1 MTPSY
6 STARTPSSSYAFG
19 RTTTPSTTNRP
30 IPSISNGKATPS
42 TALPKSRVLKTPTS
56 KTSGVHLSGKITAG
70 SRASKYITM
79 TAKQLTTRDRGD
91 VLDSPTRK
99 FNAGSSPTMARAM
112 SSPTRL
118 PGSPFTTPKALNGR
132 PSLLTGSP
140 LPSSR
145 SRPSIN
151 TPRARVPSNV
161 SMPPPPSPGAFQ
173 IRSAV
178 SEDFASCP
186 SPNYDL
192 NGRMSYK
199 PVAPAPTSRPSSSA
213 SFRSTA
219 ADDAALVEQLQS
231 RLEAAE
237 YENARL
243 RTASEVETGATAST
257 HQELA
262 QAQSERQDALDNT
275 TRLESQLSEMESRIK
290 DYTDRIQTL
299 ESESVAL
306 SNHLEEARSQTEE
319 AILAH
324 HAALEEHSLQKQSL
338 EDKLAELEE
347 LEREK
352 SELQRTNAAL
362 IQELQ
367 CKLEKLNTDMELERR
382 DLMAQIDELRIA
394 GQVSTRFLALTALTT
409 HCRQET
415 IALYEERL
423 SAANGERYE
432 LENRIYSLESKIKA
446 MVDAERSSASP
457 TAVMSSAAQI
467 DNETL
472 RDQVQYLQRKSAKL
486 EEQLEDTRA
495 ALERDVSGY
504 QDKISLMRL
513 DDEKLKRD
521 LGLKSREVEQL
532 LKSETFARNRV
543 EEIEEALR
551 ESTVAL
557 ETARGEVEAL
567 RAELDVS
574 YLNLHKSDIT
584 HHFSQNLDVLIDD
597 ASEDDISSKLVNF
610 TKRVA
615 AEKVHHQQEI
625 DRLGRAVA
633 DLQTHNKELLQKSTT
648 TAVNGQHTQ
657 ALETD
662 NDDVGSIQ

>member
-1 MTPSY
+1 
-6 STARTPSSSYAFG
+6 
-19 RTTTPSTTNRP
+19 
-30 IPSISNGKATPS
+30 
-42 TALPKSRVLKTPTS
+42 
-56 KTSGVHLSGKITAG
+56 
-70 SRASKYITM
+70 M

-99 FNAGSSPTMARAM
+99 SYAGSSPTMSRTL

-132 PSLLTGSP
+132 PSILTGSP
-140 LPSSR
+140 SLPSSR

-161 SMPPPPSPGAFQ
+161 SMPPPPSPGTFQ
-173 IRSAV
+173 IRSTV

-192 NGRMSYK
+192 NGRVPYRSITQG
-199 PVAPAPTSRPSSSA
+199 PASRPSSSA
-213 SFRSTA
+213 SVRSTA

-243 RTASEVETGATAST
+243 RTASEVEAGATAST
-257 HQELA
+257 HQEQLA
-262 QAQSERQDALDNT
+262 QALSGRQDALDNT
-275 TRLESQLSEMESRIK
+275 TRLESELSDMESRIQVFN
-290 DYTDRIQTL
+290 DRIQIL
-299 ESESVAL
+299 ESESTAL
-306 SNHLEEARSQTEE
+306 TNQLEEARSHAEE

-324 HAALEEHSLQKQSL
+324 QAALEEHGIQKQSL

-352 SELQRTNAAL
+352 STLQRENAVQ

-367 CKLEKLNTDMELERR
+367 SKLDKSNEDMELERR
-382 DLMAQIDELRIA
+382 DLVAQIDELRIA
-394 GQVSTRFLALTALTT
+394 GQVSNYLCTWKALTPD
-409 HCRQET
+409 CYQET

-457 TAVMSSAAQI
+457 TAAMSSAAQI

-472 RDQVQYLQRKSAKL
+472 RDQVQYLQKKSAKL

-495 ALERDVSGY
+495 ALERDVGGY

-521 LGLKSREVEQL
+521 LGLKTREVEQL
-532 LKSETFARNRV
+532 LKSETVARNRV

-557 ETARGEVEAL
+557 EAARGEVEAL

-574 YLNLHKSDIT
+574 HWD
-584 HHFSQNLDVLIDD
+584 
-597 ASEDDISSKLVNF
+597 
-610 TKRVA
+610 
-615 AEKVHHQQEI
+615 
-625 DRLGRAVA
+625 
-633 DLQTHNKELLQKSTT
+633 
-648 TAVNGQHTQ
+648 
-657 ALETD
+657 
-662 NDDVGSIQ
+662 